1 MVSKPS
7 PAVHRIEEL
16 VNFLKR
22 FGPAHKF
29 NKWITDME
37 LVLKGNMF
45 AGFYVPKDE
54 IPDHYRRRYG
64 VNNLYHYD
72 LPEGFRS
79 CYALL
84 DFEGLGVCPLILDLK
99 DHKEHTRIFRHR

>member
-16 VNFLKR
+16 VSFLKR
-22 FGPAHKF
+22 FGSAHKF

-37 LVLKGNMF
+37 SVLKANMF
-45 AGFYVPKDE
+45 AGYYVPKNE
-54 IPDHYRRRYG
+54 IPEYYRRRYG
-64 VNNLYHYD
+64 VNNLYHYN

-79 CYALL
+79 CYTLV
-84 DFEGLGVCPLILDLK
+84 DFGGLVCPLILDLK
-99 DHKEHTRIFRHR
+99 DHKEHTRIFGHR